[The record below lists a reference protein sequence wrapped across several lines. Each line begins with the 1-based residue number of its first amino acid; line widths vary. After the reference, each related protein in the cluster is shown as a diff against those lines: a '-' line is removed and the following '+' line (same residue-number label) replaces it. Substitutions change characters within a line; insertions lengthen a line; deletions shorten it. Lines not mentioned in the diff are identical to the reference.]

1 MRKISIGAFA
11 LSWFF
16 WTWVPKEYPTKLDPL
31 SWHGCGKDSTVW
43 SRSRSHTSS
52 DHFSNNIDA
61 IWTQSRLPG
70 CHMCQKASDRRMS
83 VTTHAG
89 LHCPSRTKSS
99 DCQLDSSC
107 SSFSYMSSIPIIQP
121 TFCCTEVLKPY
132 QASTVN
138 YSSSIGSCNQ
148 SRDTI
153 FCSFQNKASPFRS
166 RRPTL
171 PTAQGREGDNDRDRF
186 APVVL
191 QGHGHCFQPVM
202 SLPGPDS
209 RGGSEATRPARCTKR
224 DKKQQQLLKAPV
236 DVRVGGTVGQQPPE
250 ARQCVHYDSYRHASH
265 FDHTSKKRD
274 PEGTTFVGRPALQES
289 TNVYSSTIQ
298 TCRQPSKGSFSHR
311 PIPPSALAGAMIV
324 LLALLITPVPKQA
337 PELRWQVTR
346 IVRGTYRRRLSSVKS
361 RPSQKQPKHRRSAST
376 RPSSGQLLGIF
387 ILLMLLSCVHAS
399 PTQASRMLPIQAEQ
413 SRGYTALCAKKH
425 SFQRAQRQALLQ
437 GTAVYRGRRMTD
449 RQLGVTWSAHLPKKT
464 AKAKASDNTP
474 E

>member
-1 MRKISIGAFA
+1 MGDDHKVAAKWTKYAQDIYRRVCAELVFLDMGAQGVSNEVRSSKLAWLRKR
-11 LSWFF
+11 
-16 WTWVPKEYPTKLDPL
+16 LDGMEPEQVAHVIRPL
-31 SWHGCGKDSTVW
+31 LQQHRRDL
-43 SRSRSHTSS
+43 
-52 DHFSNNIDA
+52 DA
-61 IWTQSRLPG
+61 ITAAWLPHVSESFG
-70 CHMCQKASDRRMS
+70 PSITMH
-83 VTTHAG
+83 TG

-121 TFCCTEVLKPY
+121 TFCCMEVLKPY

-171 PTAQGREGDNDRDRF
+171 PTSQRREGDNDHERF
-186 APVVL
+186 APDVL

-250 ARQCVHYDSYRHASH
+250 ARQCVHYDPYKHTNH
-265 FDHTSKKRD
+265 FDHISKKRD
-274 PEGTTFVGRPALQES
+274 PEGTTFVGRPALQEP

-298 TCRQPSKGSFSHR
+298 TCRQPSKGSFNHR
-311 PIPPSALAGAMIV
+311 PIPPSALAGTMIV

-346 IVRGTYRRRLSSVKS
+346 IVRGTYRRRLSSVKG

-376 RPSSGQLLGIF
+376 RPSSGRLLGVF
-387 ILLMLLSCVHAS
+387 ILLLLC
-399 PTQASRMLPIQAEQ
+399 
-413 SRGYTALCAKKH
+413 
-425 SFQRAQRQALLQ
+425 
-437 GTAVYRGRRMTD
+437 
-449 RQLGVTWSAHLPKKT
+449 
-464 AKAKASDNTP
+464 
-474 E
+474 